1 MNSTRLIRNLF
12 INGLI
17 VLCTL
22 LVVAEAVSWSVATEA
37 KLNIVNQNGGTLSYL
52 NLLVRRILLPETM
65 MVFVLAMLMNWTCYG
80 LKIRFVDSTWSA
92 LIRYQLIFLPTLL
105 IAYVIFIPFTQSL
118 RYLLIA
124 FPIYSFDIYWHNYIL
139 GNYTFP
145 MYFRYLF
152 SVLFIGYSTLNISLA
167 TGFSRSR
174 PSTAQ

>member
-1 MNSTRLIRNLF
+1 MNSTRPIRNLF
-12 INGLI
+12 TNGLI

-22 LVVAEAVSWSVATEA
+22 LVVTEAVSWSVAREA
-37 KLNIVNQNGGTLSYL
+37 KLNIVNQYGGTLSYL
-52 NLLVRRILLPETM
+52 NSLVRTILLPETM
-65 MVFVLAMLMNWTCYG
+65 TVFVLTMLMNWTCYR

-124 FPIYSFDIYWHNYIL
+124 FPTYSFDIYWHNYIL
-139 GNYTFP
+139 SNYTIP

-152 SVLFIGYSTLNISLA
+152 SVLFLGYSILNISLA
-167 TGFSRSR
+167 TEFSRSR
-174 PSTAQ
+174 LSTAR